1 MAFSDFRDD
10 KSRLDNWREY
20 LNEAE
25 DPYGYRE
32 DMEQW
37 EREQYYAEEHATAA
51 AKEEK
56 YVAEHDK
63 IEELVDGVRSET
75 LYIYYDWV
83 DPRGDEDRSWVFQAI
98 ISVPVPNEMRAKE
111 LDWRAE
117 HAIEKEFE
125 RSAAD
130 YVDLTSEGRLP
141 KPDFNAQHLNYGEL
155 QISWT
160 VYGIEKLEGF
170 IKDVEQMDNYFG
182 DPSVRAK
189 LFAPMRKQAELPL
202 SEEKQ
207 RKFSDFKED
216 KSRLDNWRGF
226 LNEGHDC

>member
-25 DPYGYRE
+25 DPYDYRE

-37 EREQYYAEEHATAA
+37 EREQYYAEEHATELQ
-51 AKEEK
+51 K
-56 YVAEHDK
+56 V
-63 IEELVDGVRSET
+63 EELVDGARTGT
-75 LYIYYDWV
+75 LYIDFDYTDLV
-83 DPRGDEDRSWVFQAI
+83 AGPTWVFQAI

-130 YVDLTSEGRLP
+130 NVDLTSEGRLP
-141 KPDFNAQHLNYGEL
+141 KPDFNAQHLNHGEL